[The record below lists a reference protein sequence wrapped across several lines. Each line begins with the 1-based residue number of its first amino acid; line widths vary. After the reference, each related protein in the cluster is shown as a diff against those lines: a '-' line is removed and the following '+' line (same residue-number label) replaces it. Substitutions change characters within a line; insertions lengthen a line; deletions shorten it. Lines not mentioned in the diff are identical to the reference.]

1 MWSLQRKTKSRN
13 TVLNRI
19 DKAYENV
26 NKTNEE
32 NIIATIDVIE
42 KTFEKL
48 CGLNSEIEE
57 LAEMQKITKKYK
69 MVQGPRVEFK
79 SGGAKNS

>member
-19 DKAYENV
+19 DKAHENV

-32 NIIATIDVIE
+32 KIIATIEVIE

-57 LAEMQKITKKYK
+57 LAEDAENNEEI
-69 MVQGPRVEFK
+69 
-79 SGGAKNS
+79 